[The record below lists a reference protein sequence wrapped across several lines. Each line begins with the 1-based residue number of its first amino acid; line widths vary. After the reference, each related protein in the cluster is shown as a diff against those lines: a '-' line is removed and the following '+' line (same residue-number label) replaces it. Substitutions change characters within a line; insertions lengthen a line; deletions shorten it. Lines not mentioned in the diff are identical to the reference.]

1 MAWGISMTGMNE
13 LIRSLDKLPQ
23 EGARI
28 ASEALY
34 EGAGVVADSVS
45 RAGNSIRTQP
55 FKYAKG
61 GAKRLPSPEEKALV
75 VNARHGV
82 ARFRKTGVKVQTKV
96 GYQQLGYGAITWN
109 HAKTYGGSR
118 TKYKQ
123 GANGRMVHAS
133 RGTGQ
138 SMKPIPLIIN
148 SINSGTSFMV
158 RQPFMNKAISQSNAP
173 AKAAMENGIKSR
185 LDKLKI
191 A

>member
-1 MAWGISMTGMNE
+1 MAWGINMTGMNE
-13 LIRSLDKLPQ
+13 LIQSLDKLPK

-82 ARFRKTGVKVQTKV
+82 ARFRKTGVNVQTKV

-109 HAKTYGGSR
+109 HAKTLNSR

-185 LDKLKI
+185 LDELQI

>member
-1 MAWGISMTGMNE
+1 MAWGISMTGMDE
-13 LIRSLDKLPQ
+13 LIRSLDRLPK

-75 VNARHGV
+75 VNDRHGV
-82 ARFRKTGVKVQTKV
+82 ARFRKTGVNVQTKV
-96 GYQQLGYGAITWN
+96 GYQTSGYGAITWN

-185 LDKLKI
+185 LDELQI